1 MTFEKIKSN
10 MEHEEQSD
18 TAGNTEELNTP
29 EQSESHENAELLIS
43 TERDM
48 LEEVLQEKIMA
59 SIAEES
65 EKWEDEHKIVPPA
78 EDENVESREQQQKNI
93 ESAGISSLINKMPK
107 KAKRFI
113 NAMTMASIIAG
124 SIGIAMM
131 PDTAEAADNNNTYSW
146 KEQVEDYREAYRK
159 ERARINKMISARH
172 KAKKIA
178 AEARTRQS
186 LKRFNDK
193 SIEKRHI
200 KNHITRDARY
210 SARGYDSNRP
220 SGGKIVADFLMQM
233 LNKNNQDN
241 GQDK

>member
-10 MEHEEQSD
+10 TEHEEQSD
-18 TAGNTEELNTP
+18 TVKNIEELNAP
-29 EQSESHENAELLIS
+29 EQLESHENAELLIN

-59 SIAEES
+59 SIERES
-65 EKWEDEHKIVPPA
+65 EKWEDEHKITPPE

-131 PDTAEAADNNNTYSW
+131 PDTAEAADNTYSW

-159 ERARINKMISARH
+159 EKQRINKMISARH
-172 KAKKIA
+172 KAKKMA

-186 LKRFNDK
+186 LKRFENK
-193 SIEKRHI
+193 KIEKRYI
-200 KNHITRDARY
+200 KNQITRDARY

-241 GQDK
+241 SQGE